1 MNQFTQFA
9 QQLQSLFKGLTP
21 QARLL
26 SVLLAAAIAV
36 SAAVL
41 FNSASVG
48 NGKTTYLFDGQSFND
63 HQINRFS
70 IAFSNASLRDWERD
84 GDRVKIPANKKED
97 YYIAIS
103 EAKVLPD
110 TMYASTDEFMKSGNI
125 LESTRVTE
133 AKQQHAKL
141 KDISN
146 ALRAMAFI
154 EDAYVIQAE
163 DRPGFASKRLKTASI
178 AVRAKGG
185 TPLSR
190 EQTLSIMNYV
200 QKSMAGLG
208 ASDIALLDLASGQT
222 TLGNDDPLVIEQ
234 DRYYQV
240 KRQQELDLKRRAK
253 ELLADYGDIRLEV
266 NVELDNTL
274 SEEQSK
280 MNYDPKPTTIQSS
293 TSKKDMDSTKTSV
306 QGRPGADPNVY
317 ANTKASVSVP
327 DQSTKGKEST
337 ENVKQVVGS
346 NVTNIKKA
354 GLQTRYVSFSVLVPY
369 SYYRKIHEAE
379 WREQN
384 PTEKD
389 MSKLPPM
396 TEILLTSLKTKVE
409 TQIQNALTAIIQ
421 TSVAGEDKNPRVS
434 VSHYMDFPPAELPPP
449 ALSSMA
455 LNWLAESWQTLT
467 LALIALVAVVSLR
480 GFVSSAPSADDSAFE
495 RGFDLPLDDA
505 TDIDLNGLT
514 DDEELVAAGE
524 GGGEDGKGIPRFKL
538 SGGELKTD
546 LTSMVRENP
555 DAAAT
560 LLRNWIAGTTG

>member
-9 QQLQSLFKGLTP
+9 QQLQALFKGLTP

-26 SVLLAAAIAV
+26 SVLLAAAIAI

-41 FNSASVG
+41 FNSASAG

-63 HQINRFS
+63 YEINRFS

-97 YYIAIS
+97 YYKAIS
-103 EAKVLPD
+103 EAKVQPD
-110 TMYASTDEFMKSGNI
+110 TMYAAVDEAMKSGNI

-154 EDAYVIQAE
+154 EDAFVTHAE
-163 DRPGFASKRLKTASI
+163 DRQGFASRRQKTASI
-178 AVRAKGG
+178 AVKAKGG
-185 TPLSR
+185 IPLSR

-222 TLGNDDPLVIEQ
+222 TLGNDDPLMIEQ

-240 KRQQELDLKRRAK
+240 KKQQELDLKRRAK

-280 MNYDPKPTTIQSS
+280 MNYDPKPTMIQSS
-293 TSKKDMDSTKTSV
+293 TSKKDMDSSKTSA
-306 QGRPGADPNVY
+306 QGRPGADPN
-317 ANTKASVSVP
+317 AFSNRSASVSAP

-337 ENVKQVVGS
+337 ESVKQVVGS

-354 GLQTRYVSFSVLVPY
+354 GLQTRYVSFSVVVPY
-369 SYYRKIHEAE
+369 SYYKKIHEAE

-389 MSKLPPM
+389 LSKLPAM
-396 TEILLTSLKTKVE
+396 TGTLLDSLKAKVE
-409 TQIQNALTAIIQ
+409 TQIQKVLTAIIQ
-421 TSVAGEDKNPRVS
+421 TATPGEDKFPRVS
-434 VSHYMDFPPAELPPP
+434 VSHYMDFPPPELPAPS
-449 ALSSMA
+449 LSTMA
-455 LNWLAESWQTLT
+455 LNWLAQSWQTLA

-480 GFVSSAPSADDSAFE
+480 GFVASAPSSDDSAFE

-505 TDIDLNGLT
+505 SDIDLNGLT
-514 DDEELVAAGE
+514 DDEELAAAGE
-524 GGGEDGKGIPRFKL
+524 EGEEGKGTPRFKL

>member
-9 QQLQSLFKGLTP
+9 QQLQALFKGLTP

-26 SVLLAAAIAV
+26 SVLLAAAIAI

-41 FNSASVG
+41 FNSASAG

-63 HQINRFS
+63 YEINRFS

-97 YYIAIS
+97 YYKAIS
-103 EAKVLPD
+103 EAKVPPD
-110 TMYASTDEFMKSGNI
+110 TMYAAVDEAMKSGNI

-154 EDAYVIQAE
+154 EDAFVTHAE
-163 DRPGFASKRLKTASI
+163 DRQGFASRRQKTASI

-185 TPLSR
+185 IPLSR

-222 TLGNDDPLVIEQ
+222 TLGNDDPLMIEQ

-240 KRQQELDLKRRAK
+240 KKQQELDLKRRAK

-274 SEEQSK
+274 CEEQSK
-280 MNYDPKPTTIQSS
+280 MNYDPKPTMIQSS
-293 TSKKDMDSTKTSV
+293 TSKKDMDSSKTSA
-306 QGRPGADPNVY
+306 QGRPGADPN
-317 ANTKASVSVP
+317 AFSNRSASVSAP

-337 ENVKQVVGS
+337 ESVKQVVGS

-354 GLQTRYVSFSVLVPY
+354 GLQTRYVSFSVVVPY
-369 SYYRKIHEAE
+369 SYYKKIHEAE

-389 MSKLPPM
+389 LSKLPAM
-396 TEILLTSLKTKVE
+396 TGTLLDSLKAKVE
-409 TQIQNALTAIIQ
+409 TQIQKVLTAIIQ
-421 TSVAGEDKNPRVS
+421 TATPGEDKFPRVS
-434 VSHYMDFPPAELPPP
+434 VSHYMDFPPPELPAPS
-449 ALSSMA
+449 LSTMA
-455 LNWLAESWQTLT
+455 LNWLAQSWQTLA

-480 GFVSSAPSADDSAFE
+480 GFVASAPSSDDSAFE

-505 TDIDLNGLT
+505 SDIDLNGLT
-514 DDEELVAAGE
+514 DDEELAAAGE
-524 GGGEDGKGIPRFKL
+524 EGEEGKGTPRFKL

>member
-1 MNQFTQFA
+1 
-9 QQLQSLFKGLTP
+9 
-21 QARLL
+21 
-26 SVLLAAAIAV
+26 
-36 SAAVL
+36 
-41 FNSASVG
+41 
-48 NGKTTYLFDGQSFND
+48 
-63 HQINRFS
+63 
-70 IAFSNASLRDWERD
+70 
-84 GDRVKIPANKKED
+84 
-97 YYIAIS
+97 
-103 EAKVLPD
+103 
-110 TMYASTDEFMKSGNI
+110 MKSGNI

-154 EDAYVIQAE
+154 EDAFVTHAE
-163 DRPGFASKRLKTASI
+163 DRQGFASRRQKTASI

-185 TPLSR
+185 IPLSR

-222 TLGNDDPLVIEQ
+222 TLGNDDPLMIEQ

-240 KRQQELDLKRRAK
+240 KKQQELDLKRRAK

-280 MNYDPKPTTIQSS
+280 MNYDPKPTMIQSS
-293 TSKKDMDSTKTSV
+293 TSKKDMDSSKTSA
-306 QGRPGADPNVY
+306 QGRPGADPN
-317 ANTKASVSVP
+317 AFSNRSASVSAP

-337 ENVKQVVGS
+337 ESVKQVVGS

-354 GLQTRYVSFSVLVPY
+354 GLQTRYVSFSVVVPY
-369 SYYRKIHEAE
+369 SYYKKIHEAE

-389 MSKLPPM
+389 LSKLPAM
-396 TEILLTSLKTKVE
+396 TGTLLDSLKAKVE
-409 TQIQNALTAIIQ
+409 TQIQKVLTAIIQ
-421 TSVAGEDKNPRVS
+421 TATPGEDKFPRVS
-434 VSHYMDFPPAELPPP
+434 VSHYMDFPPPELPAPS
-449 ALSSMA
+449 LSTMA
-455 LNWLAESWQTLT
+455 LNWLAQSWQTLA

-480 GFVSSAPSADDSAFE
+480 GFVASAPSSDDSAFE

-505 TDIDLNGLT
+505 SDIDLNGLT
-514 DDEELVAAGE
+514 DDEELAAAGE
-524 GGGEDGKGIPRFKL
+524 EGEEGKGTPRFKL